1 MRTPQLASGSLGS
14 HPPEL
19 QTLLYMYCASCTN
32 VSRCTRNTLSKIFS
46 CPSETRRW
54 QASDESNDATTRWW
68 VCAFENENKTR
79 STYIEGNK
87 LTLVAHSNSSPQQ
100 CHQLI
105 RPSLI
110 LLRILD
116 GCEVAVRAKR
126 RHTPTPPCKTR
137 RTSTVGIWQD
147 ARDNRALTFSSGVS
161 SHQRRQPAACS
172 RPRGYLP
179 SL

>member
-1 MRTPQLASGSLGS
+1 
-14 HPPEL
+14 
-19 QTLLYMYCASCTN
+19 MYCASCTN

-46 CPSETRRW
+46 CPSETHRW

-116 GCEVAVRAKR
+116 GREVAVRAKR

-137 RTSTVGIWQD
+137 RTSTVWIWQD
-147 ARDNRALTFSSGVS
+147 ARDNSSKN
-161 SHQRRQPAACS
+161 RMNRIT
-172 RPRGYLP
+172 
-179 SL
+179 